1 MDLSSLSAFVK
12 IVQSGSFTRAA
23 ESLGSHKAHVSRS
36 IAQLERKL
44 GIRLLERTTRRVRLT
59 DVGQQVYEQ
68 ALNIMA
74 SVADIE
80 ATAASLRGEPAGTLR
95 LSADVEFGLSG
106 LSRWIDG
113 FAQKHPQ
120 VGVDVELTT
129 GSADLIREGF
139 DLALRMGSI
148 EGTELTSQKLGE
160 VAYGLYASPG
170 YLEKS
175 GTPGDGDAVSQ
186 HPLLMYSASPQRGWR
201 LTTLSRELRIDGPA
215 RLRANNS
222 GIARE
227 AALRG
232 LGIALLPAAVAKE
245 DVTRGTLRRVL
256 SAWSG
261 PKVPVFALFPPGRQ
275 HTPRVHAFIEIANST
290 PLT

>member
-1 MDLSSLSAFVK
+1 MDLGSLTAFVR
-12 IVQSGSFTRAA
+12 IVQSGSFTKAA
-23 ESLGSHKAHVSRS
+23 ETLGSHKAHVSRS
-36 IAQLERKL
+36 IANLEQKL

-68 ALNIMA
+68 ALKIMA

-80 ATAASLRGEPAGTLR
+80 ATAATLRGEPAGTLR
-95 LSADVEFGLSG
+95 LSVDVEFGLSG

-113 FAQKHPQ
+113 FAQKYPQ
-120 VGVDVELTT
+120 VAVDVELTT
-129 GSADLIREGF
+129 GASDLVCEGF
-139 DLALRMGSI
+139 DLALRMGAI

-175 GTPGDGDAVSQ
+175 GSPDDGDALGQ

-201 LTTLSRELRIDGPA
+201 LLTLSRELRIDGPA

-232 LGIALLPAAVAKE
+232 LGIALLPVAVAKE

-275 HTPRVHAFIEIANST
+275 HTPRVHAFIEIANATTLS
-290 PLT
+290 